1 MVKRSTDTDLQ
12 TKLCVVATSVSLPWH
27 GRGCL
32 VGMSYSWVFKQSR
45 VTVKGA
51 EHLGEIGAGQQFE
64 SQEEAEAW
72 LSETWPELQDAGVD
86 EVTLMQDEDVVYG
99 PMGLSE
105 E

>member
-1 MVKRSTDTDLQ
+1 
-12 TKLCVVATSVSLPWH
+12 
-27 GRGCL
+27 
-32 VGMSYSWVFKQSR
+32 MSYWWVFKQSR

>member
-1 MVKRSTDTDLQ
+1 
-12 TKLCVVATSVSLPWH
+12 
-27 GRGCL
+27 
-32 VGMSYSWVFKQSR
+32 MSYSWVFKQSR

-72 LSETWPELQDAGVD
+72 LSETWPELQDAGV
-86 EVTLMQDEDVVYG
+86 VQDEDVVYG

>member
-1 MVKRSTDTDLQ
+1 
-12 TKLCVVATSVSLPWH
+12 
-27 GRGCL
+27 
-32 VGMSYSWVFKQSR
+32 MSYSWVFKQSR

-51 EHLGEIGAGQQFE
+51 EHLGEIGAGQQ
-64 SQEEAEAW
+64 
-72 LSETWPELQDAGVD
+72 DAGVD